1 METTTKDKLMED
13 LRTVAAD
20 VEELLRATAGQTGE
34 RVAEARAKAEE
45 SLRLAKARI
54 EDAGA
59 EIVSRA
65 RAAASR
71 TDEYVRDKP
80 WQSVGVAASMAFLV
94 GYLIGRR

>member
-80 WQSVGVAASMAFLV
+80 W
-94 GYLIGRR
+94 

>member
-1 METTTKDKLMED
+1 METTAKDKLMED

-45 SLRLAKARI
+45 SLRMAKARI

-71 TDEYVRDKP
+71 TDDYVHDKP
-80 WQSVGVAASMAFLV
+80 WQSIGVAAGMAFLV